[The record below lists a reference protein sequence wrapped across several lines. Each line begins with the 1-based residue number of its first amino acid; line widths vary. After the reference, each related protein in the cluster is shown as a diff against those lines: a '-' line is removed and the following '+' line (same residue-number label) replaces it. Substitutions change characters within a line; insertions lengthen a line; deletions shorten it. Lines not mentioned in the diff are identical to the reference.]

1 MRNSKYAI
9 KRLAIA
15 LGALLLVSAIGLA
28 QVTVTLPTVTAKVGT
43 SQSIPITVGDL
54 TGKGVV
60 SYQFTVTYNPAIVTV
75 TGVTPGTLLAGYA
88 APTVNINATAGTVRV
103 AGAGTTALS
112 GSGIFAYLVTTMA
125 GKGTTTLAFNGT
137 FKFNEGTP
145 AVTVTDGSVIVPVL
159 SVKISDISTA
169 LPVGSTFTLPVTTES
184 LTGLNVVSSQ
194 FTITWDKTKINI
206 TGVDKTN
213 TMTASWTSSTNTAT
227 AGTLTWAGAGST
239 ALVGAGTLV
248 NLTGTVVAV
257 GVSSPVQ
264 FTALKYNEGTPA
276 AGGVDG
282 SVVTGT
288 PLKPVFLS
296 RTPVTLSSVARNT
309 SQAFVVHAADP
320 GGAPLSFSW
329 KLNDALV
336 KGPTPDSTY
345 SSPAFTDA
353 HGTAKKVSC
362 IFTTVAGLVD
372 STVWSFVVTK
382 VIETP
387 IPSDF
392 VLGQNYPNPFNP
404 TTLISYSL
412 PKEAPVTFEVYNML
426 GVKVRS
432 LVSGETRSAGTY
444 TVAWDGKNDAGVSM
458 PSGVYLYRVVAGS
471 YLASKK
477 MTLLK

>member
-1 MRNSKYAI
+1 MRNSKHAL

-60 SYQFTVTYNPAIVTV
+60 SYQFVITYNPAIVTI
-75 TGVTPGTLLAGYA
+75 TGFTPGTLLTGFGV
-88 APTVNINATAGTVRV
+88 PTVNTNVAGTIRV
-103 AGAGTTALS
+103 SGAGTTALS
-112 GSGIFAYLVTTMA
+112 GSGIFGYLVTTMA
-125 GKGTTTLAFNGT
+125 GKGTTSLAFNGT
-137 FKFNEGTP
+137 WLFNEGVP
-145 AVTVTDGSVIVPVL
+145 VTVTDGSVIVPVL
-159 SVKISDISTA
+159 SVKISDISTL

-184 LTGLNVVSSQ
+184 LTGLNVTSVE

-213 TMTASWTSSTNTAT
+213 TLTAPWTSSTNPGQ
-227 AGTLTWAGAGST
+227 GTLKFAGAGT
-239 ALVGAGTLV
+239 TPLTGAGTLV

-257 GVSSPVQ
+257 GGSSPVQ

-288 PLKPVFLS
+288 PQKPVFLS
-296 RTPVTLSSVARNT
+296 RTPAVLQTVARST

-320 GGAPLSFSW
+320 GGAALSFTW

-336 KGPTPDSTY
+336 KGPGADSTY
-345 SSPAFTDA
+345 TSPTFTDP
-353 HGTAKKVSC
+353 HGTVKQVSC

-372 STVWSFVVTK
+372 SSVWKFTITK
-382 VIETP
+382 VDNGNQ
-387 IPSDF
+387 IPTDF

-412 PKEAPVTFEVYNML
+412 PKEAPVTFEVFNML
-426 GVKVRS
+426 GVKIRT

-444 TVAWDGKNDAGVSM
+444 TVSWDGKNDGGVSM